1 MSDWI
6 KIYESE
12 APWQAELVKA
22 YLAENEVQ
30 AIVMNQRD
38 SSYQV
43 FGSAAVMVPAS
54 QQNTAEA
61 LLLLM
66 ERDQ

>member
-1 MSDWI
+1 LSDWI
-6 KIYESE
+6 KIYETQT
-12 APWQAELVKA
+12 PWQAELVKA

-43 FGSAAVMVPAS
+43 FGSATVMVPAS
-54 QQNTAEA
+54 QQNTAQA

>member
-6 KIYESE
+6 KIYETE

-43 FGSAAVMVPAS
+43 FGSATVMVPAN

-66 ERDQ
+66 DRDQ